1 LASERVGAAATFLA
15 QAKKAEHFHCAMH
28 CLNLCAAQ
36 AVKIPAI
43 QHAQDVIKETVS
55 FFKSSAKRTDMLK
68 SCINEEDDSR
78 ISKTQLLSLCTTRF
92 VERHTSV
99 QCFRNLL
106 KYVMQA
112 LHVMMEW
119 QSPETRK
126 KAASLINSISQS
138 SFIVSLVVLEELCS
152 VLLPTTRMLQTS
164 GLDVVGA
171 MISIDNVLESLRDMR
186 SAEKFHK
193 LFECIS
199 VVAELLQVTLIKLR
213 TAMRSIYRAAAGGA
227 DVSVED
233 YYRINVYYPTID
245 NIVTDVELRFGPVQK
260 KAATL
265 ACLVPG
271 FMKIGTTDDEE
282 WVHVQG
288 LSRSRSLEIAP
299 LRGGVPWPNERCAF
313 LGSEIGD

>member
-1 LASERVGAAATFLA
+1 MELSTCVGQGYDGAASLASERVGAAATFLA
-15 QAKKAEHFHCAMH
+15 QAKKAQHFHCAMH

-99 QCFRNLL
+99 QCRNLL

-126 KAASLINSISQS
+126 KEASLINSISQS

-152 VLLPTTRMLQTS
+152 VLLPTTRML
-164 GLDVVGA
+164 
-171 MISIDNVLESLRDMR
+171 
-186 SAEKFHK
+186 
-193 LFECIS
+193 
-199 VVAELLQVTLIKLR
+199 
-213 TAMRSIYRAAAGGA
+213 
-227 DVSVED
+227 
-233 YYRINVYYPTID
+233 
-245 NIVTDVELRFGPVQK
+245 
-260 KAATL
+260 
-265 ACLVPG
+265 
-271 FMKIGTTDDEE
+271 
-282 WVHVQG
+282 
-288 LSRSRSLEIAP
+288 
-299 LRGGVPWPNERCAF
+299 
-313 LGSEIGD
+313 